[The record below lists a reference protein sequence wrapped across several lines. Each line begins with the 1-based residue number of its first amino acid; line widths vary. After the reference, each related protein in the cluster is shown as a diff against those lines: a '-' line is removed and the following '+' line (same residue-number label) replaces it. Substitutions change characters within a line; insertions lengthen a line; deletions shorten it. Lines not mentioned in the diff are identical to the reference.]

1 MRRKVQHPLIDFI
14 ALNTFQSQPSL
25 RQKIL
30 LGYLAVAV
38 LILGISLFTFEE
50 LKRVE
55 TRILLGERISEL
67 FDTAMEVRRFE
78 RNYFLHSQDE
88 DYQANRREI
97 DKLRGLLAAGDGGFS
112 LLASSDQLAKLGTGL
127 ERYAGLML
135 EYEAVSTAA
144 QRNGLETQIRDNGKE
159 IVAIAEALVGSER
172 QLLRSSLTSF
182 RTLLVILIIGLAL
195 LMIVVGLVLSRRV
208 AQPLRQMEESV
219 NAVSSGMRDKLALH
233 SADREIVSIVNAI
246 NHLLRELDIR
256 QKHLLRSEKLT
267 SLGTMLSGVAHE
279 LNNPL
284 SNIWTTCQLLLEEL
298 GETDIEAQR
307 ELLLRIDQQG
317 ERARNIV
324 RTLLDFARDS
334 GFRKEV
340 VVLATLVEQSLVF
353 LKGEVPTTA
362 AIVTEIPG
370 DIALTAGRQRLQQAL
385 LNLLKNAVDA
395 IGAAGEVRLVARR
408 VPEDSGVEIIVSD
421 NGAGIAPAILPRI
434 FDPFFTTKDVGKGM
448 GLGLFVVH
456 QIVEEHDGSI
466 SVSSQSGTGT
476 VFRILLPV
484 S

>member
-370 DIALTAGRQRLQQAL
+370 DIALTADRQRLQQAL